1 MCRGEEID
9 SVWGGGGGQERRL
22 IPPYASSLS
31 IQEEAGGHLGPHS
44 EILSQ
49 KGKESKIE
57 GGRRGGEREKSRLG
71 LGHRI

>member
-1 MCRGEEID
+1 MG
-9 SVWGGGGGQERRL
+9 WGWGSGKAPQPGIQ
-22 IPPYASSLS
+22 PYASRLS
-31 IQEEAGGHLGPHS
+31 IREEAGGHLGPHS

-57 GGRRGGEREKSRLG
+57 GGRQGGEREKSRLG